1 MSIAK
6 DYFQGIRIKGG
17 KIYAGTTGAVIDI
30 DKSLLSSVK
39 AVIKIYLYFKILQI
53 KQLFKKPIPRKTI
66 AFHPQMPG
74 PWFNIWQVT
83 RLAGLKT
90 ISDITKADYVFVFE
104 DSTKTKFD
112 KAALKAL
119 QVPLINLDI
128 NDISKEHVADV
139 FKATFGYNLRIDPTT
154 HEGLAIRKSDSNG
167 THDGLVIECP
177 IDPSE
182 LMDGQTYQHLVDST
196 FDGEASEDLR
206 VMCTMGELA
215 VIYHKFKPLE
225 DRFGTDYLKVDV
237 YEAKNVFS
245 NEEIILIKS
254 FCAKMKLDFGAIDVM
269 RDKNNGKIY
278 IVDVNKTGMP
288 VMCLKLKTQIDCQ
301 QKVANALLGGL
312 NMHAPLR

>member
-1 MSIAK
+1 MSILS

-30 DKSLLSSVK
+30 DKSLLESAR
-39 AVIKIYLYFKILQI
+39 AVLKIYVYFKFLQI
-53 KQLFKKPIPRKTI
+53 KQIFKKPTSSKTI

-90 ISDITKADYVFVFE
+90 ISDMTKADYVFAFE
-104 DSTKTKFD
+104 DSTQTKFD

-139 FKATFGYNLRIDPTT
+139 FKATFGYNLRIDPVT

-167 THDGLVIECP
+167 THDGVVIECP

-182 LMDGQTYQHLVDST
+182 LMEGQTYQHLVDST
-196 FDGEASEDLR
+196 FDGKTSEDLR
-206 VMCTMGELA
+206 VMCAMGELA
-215 VIYHKFKPLE
+215 VIYHKFKLLNE
-225 DRFGTDYLKVDV
+225 RFGTDYLKVDI
-237 YEAKNVFS
+237 YAPEDVFS
-245 NEEIILIKS
+245 DEEITLIKS
-254 FCAKMKLDFGAIDVM
+254 FCAMMELEFGAIDVM

-288 VMCLKLKTQIDCQ
+288 VMCLRLKTQIESQ
-301 QKVANALLGGL
+301 QKVAEALIRGL
-312 NMHAPLR
+312 AKKETG